1 MLDRIADLPGWG
13 ELSSRNLVESIR
25 TVVSDGVPLSRYI
38 YSLGIPLIGTHAS
51 QLLAST
57 YGNTGSFLDALDK
70 ASLYDEM
77 NEESNESV
85 ISSPFSALVD
95 GVEGSGKVKGI
106 GPAAI
111 SALLSF
117 SKEEVLMKAAK
128 DLANAVPILDDNS
141 SRRNVVSENDD
152 GDDSGGASQRER
164 TKPLPFKDMTI
175 VFTGTIPGMSR
186 TVAQQIVMDLGAR
199 ATPNTVS
206 KATALVVEGEGGG
219 GKKKATKARELGVR
233 VMDYAEFMELIEE
246 SKK

>member
-1 MLDRIADLPGWG
+1 M
-13 ELSSRNLVESIR
+13 SSRNLVESIR

-128 DLANAVPILDDNS
+128 DLVNALPILDDNR

-152 GDDSGGASQRER
+152 GDDSGGGASQRER

-175 VFTGTIPGMSR
+175 VFTGTIPGISR

-206 KATALVVEGEGGG
+206 KATTLVVEGGGGG

-233 VMDYAEFMELIEE
+233 VMDYAEFMDLVDQ
-246 SKK
+246 SK